1 MKWRSVLVAIC
12 VLGVP
17 LTAHAAV
24 VSGVETDKAPAGNAP
39 GDPYNPTFPS
49 GGPSSVDILQ
59 GALPSESLGNFQ
71 LETSAGLAALTN
83 GSVATFYG
91 NQMADSDHSAYAT
104 AGNGGGAGQY
114 VVYPLGGVYNLS
126 SIVIYGGWND
136 AGRDAQHY
144 DVLTSTNGVAF
155 TPLTSI
161 DVNPGV
167 QGTDITPVSNRVAF
181 TENALPNLA
190 TGVTHIRLNFLAVEN
205 GYTGYSEID
214 VFGTLVPEPAS
225 VALLSGGLVTVF
237 VLRRRSEPTRST

>member
-1 MKWRSVLVAIC
+1 MMSRNFLIAIC
-12 VLGVP
+12 VLC
-17 LTAHAAV
+17 LSCTAQAAV
-24 VSGVETDKAPAGNAP
+24 TSTVETNKAPAGAVP

-49 GGPSSVDILQ
+49 GGASSTDILQ
-59 GALPSESLGNFQ
+59 GKLPSDSAGNFQ
-71 LETSAGLAALTN
+71 LETSAGLAALTD

-91 NQMADSDHSAYAT
+91 NQMADSNHSAYAT
-104 AGNGGGAGQY
+104 AGNGGGAGQF
-114 VVYPLGGVYNLS
+114 VVYPLGGPYNLS

-144 DVLTSTNGVAF
+144 DLLTSTNGTTF

-181 TENALPNLA
+181 SENALPNLA
-190 TGVTHIRLNFLAVEN
+190 TGVTHLRVNFLTVEN

-214 VFGTLVPEPAS
+214 VFGVRVPEPAAAGLLG
-225 VALLSGGLVTVF
+225 VALLGVLA
-237 VLRRRSEPTRST
+237 LRRRA